1 MVQQVQPVTKDA
13 TIKVVPDPEQEK
25 KEILKRYRAL
35 LKACKPNIEQSERK
49 LIRKAFDISLEAHQ
63 GMRRR
68 SGEPYIF
75 HPIAVAQIV
84 AEEIGLDA
92 TAIVCALLHDVVE
105 DTDYTLE
112 DIEKLFSKKIAG
124 IVDGLT
130 KISGVFDQTSNLQ
143 AENFRKMLLTLSDDV
158 RVILIKIADRLHNMR
173 TLGSMPNDKQ
183 LKISSETAYLYA
195 PLAHRLGLYAIKTE
209 LDDLSLKYTES
220 EVYKTIATKLQQSK
234 KERDKFITE
243 FTKPIKEALDREG
256 FKFEIKGRPKSI
268 NSIWNKMKKQGV
280 TYEEIYDL
288 FAIRIIIES
297 LPETEK
303 ADCWKVYSVV
313 TDNFTPNPDRLRD
326 WISTPKAN
334 GYESLHTTV
343 MSREGKWVEVQIRTR
358 RMNEIAEKGYAAHW
372 KYKETNSESALDEWI
387 SRIREMLENPESN
400 ALDFIDDF
408 KLNLF
413 ADEIFVFTPT
423 GEIKTLPVGS
433 TALDFAFEIHSDIG
447 FRCIGAKINHK
458 LVPISYKLNSGDQ
471 VEILTSGKQQPKEDW
486 MSMVVTAK
494 AKSKIKYAL
503 KEEKRKLADEGKGIF
518 ERKLRHLKIDIAS
531 FNMND
536 LLMYYKVPSATD
548 FYFRLALEAIDLKDL
563 HEFFDKK
570 DKGQLPVHAKPEQS
584 FDDVVR
590 TVRGK
595 SDMLVIGEG
604 MDKMDY
610 NLSPCCNPIP
620 GDDVFGF
627 ITIND
632 GIKIHRTNCPN
643 AIQLMSNYAYRI
655 VKAKWFGQQQIAFL
669 VGIRIKGMDDVGVV
683 NNITKIIS
691 SELKV
696 NIRSLN
702 IESDDGLFHGTIML
716 FVHDTEHLKKLIQ
729 KLEKVPG
736 IISIN
741 RIDSNDEQKA

>member
-1 MVQQVQPVTKDA
+1 
-13 TIKVVPDPEQEK
+13 
-25 KEILKRYRAL
+25 
-35 LKACKPNIEQSERK
+35 
-49 LIRKAFDISLEAHQ
+49 
-63 GMRRR
+63 
-68 SGEPYIF
+68 
-75 HPIAVAQIV
+75 
-84 AEEIGLDA
+84 
-92 TAIVCALLHDVVE
+92 
-105 DTDYTLE
+105 
-112 DIEKLFSKKIAG
+112 
-124 IVDGLT
+124 
-130 KISGVFDQTSNLQ
+130 
-143 AENFRKMLLTLSDDV
+143 
-158 RVILIKIADRLHNMR
+158 
-173 TLGSMPNDKQ
+173 
-183 LKISSETAYLYA
+183 
-195 PLAHRLGLYAIKTE
+195 
-209 LDDLSLKYTES
+209 
-220 EVYKTIATKLQQSK
+220 
-234 KERDKFITE
+234 
-243 FTKPIKEALDREG
+243 
-256 FKFEIKGRPKSI
+256 
-268 NSIWNKMKKQGV
+268 
-280 TYEEIYDL
+280 
-288 FAIRIIIES
+288 
-297 LPETEK
+297 
-303 ADCWKVYSVV
+303 
-313 TDNFTPNPDRLRD
+313 
-326 WISTPKAN
+326 
-334 GYESLHTTV
+334 
-343 MSREGKWVEVQIRTR
+343 
-358 RMNEIAEKGYAAHW
+358 
-372 KYKETNSESALDEWI
+372 
-387 SRIREMLENPESN
+387 
-400 ALDFIDDF
+400 
-408 KLNLF
+408 
-413 ADEIFVFTPT
+413 
-423 GEIKTLPVGS
+423 
-433 TALDFAFEIHSDIG
+433 
-447 FRCIGAKINHK
+447 
-458 LVPISYKLNSGDQ
+458 
-471 VEILTSGKQQPKEDW
+471 
-486 MSMVVTAK
+486 
-494 AKSKIKYAL
+494 
-503 KEEKRKLADEGKGIF
+503 
-518 ERKLRHLKIDIAS
+518 
-531 FNMND
+531 MND